1 MNKYLATTLILTT
14 LLLFSCDNT
23 SQSDSSAAPAQSSI
37 VQPSSTKATVPAS
50 APAAAPAATEAT
62 TSAVKPDLSVPPPGS
77 QATPEKWAGFDE
89 AKRKDAWDKYIA
101 GLAPADSDP
110 ATGTTAATGST
121 TAPAAPAASTAVTP
135 ATTGSSKG
143 GSIPVVVGELTTA
156 PLEMYYY
163 GLGEVEAGRTTK
175 VSPPTNGI
183 AVSLYV
189 STGDFVEVGDLL
201 FSLDNGEGVRVIER
215 ASEKWDTELA
225 LAQVRYNEAVQALE
239 TSNQL
244 FDRDLVTRQE
254 NDRARQLVEETRLA
268 LEKVQVAKTTEL
280 ENLQENYR
288 ALVAVSPLRGYI
300 TAISFSRGESVNTA
314 DYIDIVNLET
324 VLITVAVPEN
334 VISRVKQGAIVKA
347 KQASAADFNL
357 EGRILSRSL
366 VADANRAYEV
376 SAQLTNPDQRLLPG
390 MLMETRIQIAQLTP
404 RFVVPRETVVSDGGA
419 WYIFIIENNI
429 ARRVPVQT
437 GTSRGG
443 FVQINGTLEKGWS
456 LVLEGQSYLRDGG
469 AVRVIETRAY
479 LPERMD

>member
-1 MNKYLATTLILTT
+1 MNRYLAATLILTT
-14 LLLFSCDNT
+14 LILFSCDNS
-23 SQSDSSAAPAQSSI
+23 SQAGAAQAPA
-37 VQPSSTKATVPAS
+37 AT
-50 APAAAPAATEAT
+50 PAAAPAAAG
-62 TSAVKPDLSVPPPGS
+62 AAAPDVKPDLSVPPPGS
-77 QATPEKWAGFDE
+77 QSTPEKWAGFDE
-89 AKRKDAWDKYIA
+89 AKRKESWDKYLA
-101 GLAPADSDP
+101 SLAPANSEP
-110 ATGTTAATGST
+110 AAGAPVPSAGTAVVPAATGT
-121 TAPAAPAASTAVTP
+121 
-135 ATTGSSKG
+135 SKG
-143 GSIPVVVGELTTA
+143 GSTPVVTGELTTA

-189 STGDFVEVGDLL
+189 ATGDFVEVGDLL

-239 TSNQL
+239 TSSQL

-254 NDRARQLVEETRLA
+254 NDRARQLAEETRLA
-268 LEKVQVAKTTEL
+268 LEKVQLAKTTEL

-288 ALVAVSPLRGYI
+288 SLVAVSPLRGYV
-300 TAISFSRGESVNTA
+300 TALSFVRGESVNTA
-314 DYIDIVNLET
+314 DYVDIVNLET
-324 VLITVAVPEN
+324 VRITVAVPEN
-334 VISRVKQGAIVKA
+334 VISRVKQGAIVRA

-376 SAQLTNPDQRLLPG
+376 SAQLNNPDQRLLPG
-390 MLMETRIQIAQLTP
+390 MLMETRIQVAQLTP
-404 RFVVPRETVVSDGGA
+404 RFVVPRESVVYDGGA
-419 WYIFIIENNI
+419 RYVFIIENNI

-437 GTSRGG
+437 GSSRGG
-443 FVQINGTLEKGWS
+443 FVQINGTLETGWS

-479 LPERMD
+479 LPERMDF